1 MSAENIL
8 VINAETMKKLQ
19 IKETVL
25 LLGGSIL
32 LQFIIHLVPSYNNVP
47 VGAILLPMFYA
58 PLIAAVF
65 FKPHV
70 AVLTGI
76 LTPLL
81 NYALTGFPVPA
92 NGAVLTVEL
101 LVFALA
107 ASFLLRKNNS
117 KNVSALLALLCAK
130 AASWMIFVSIPFAGV
145 FTSGF
150 FIQSF
155 ITAVPGI
162 FVLSLLNIFL
172 VHSKEKE

>member
-1 MSAENIL
+1 MSAVNAL
-8 VINAETMKKLQ
+8 AINSETMEKFQ
-19 IKETVL
+19 VKETAL
-25 LLGGSIL
+25 LLGGSVL
-32 LQFIIHLVPSYNNVP
+32 LQFIIHLVPSYGSVP
-47 VGAILLPMFYA
+47 LGAILLPMFYA

-76 LTPLL
+76 LTPIL

-107 ASFLLRKNNS
+107 ASFMLRNYRVK
-117 KNVSALLALLCAK
+117 KASALLALLCAK
-130 AASWMIFVSIPFAGV
+130 AASWVVFVSFPIAGA

-155 ITAVPGI
+155 VNAIPGI
-162 FVLSLLNIFL
+162 FILSLLNIFL
-172 VHSKEKE
+172 VHNREKK